1 MGEQEQLNLYQ
12 KLAKIR
18 KLVEVL
24 QKNAKG
30 FNYKYVSEDVIL
42 AKVTAGME
50 KYHVSLIP
58 SIVSCSSKVTPLHF
72 VKTKSTKEGKIYEEH
87 VNDILVEGELN
98 YTWVDD
104 NNPDD
109 EILVPWFFVGQQGD
123 ASQAFGSGLTY
134 ASRYFLLK
142 YFSISTSSDDP
153 DKWRSEQAAASK
165 EEEIAT
171 AKAIAGEVDKLAKAY
186 LKDDQKEAFATLV
199 KGIVKDKNKK
209 PTANYFELESPELAS
224 KLLDEVKK
232 FFKIT
237 EEKADK

>member
-1 MGEQEQLNLYQ
+1 MEKQEQLNLYQ

-50 KYHVSLIP
+50 KYQVSLIP

-87 VNDILVEGELN
+87 VNDVLVEGELN

-109 EILVPWFFVGQQGD
+109 KILVPWFFIGQQGD

-171 AKAIAGEVDKLAKAY
+171 AKAIAGEIDKLAKGY